1 MRKNVRKKK
10 ALDSNAEWEKKK
22 ALDSNTECVKVCE

>member
-1 MRKNVRKKK
+1 MRKNVRKK

-22 ALDSNTECVKVCE
+22 ALDSNTECVKVCQ

>member
-1 MRKNVRKKK
+1 MCEKKK
-10 ALDSNAEWEKKK
+10 ALDSNAEWKKKK